1 MVLARFWFFVFIQLS
16 FSFLRRDGGIVYVIR
31 LLFACGMSFSFFFLR
46 TTLLVCLHRR
56 KEKGSHRERGA
67 GVFGTW
73 FIYATAQMLSPL
85 GFCFWLCSTGGG
97 GGKCSRCPMDEMP
110 KQNGRN
116 LSFPP
121 CCPVSASRLFS
132 SCRVGFVEGRM
143 TA

>member
-1 MVLARFWFFVFIQLS
+1 VFIQLS

-31 LLFACGMSFSFFFLR
+31 LLFACGISFSFFFFLR

-97 GGKCSRCPMDEMP
+97 ESVPDVRWTRC
-110 KQNGRN
+110 QNKTAGTSPF
-116 LSFPP
+116 LL

-132 SCRVGFVEGRM
+132 SCRVGFAEGRM